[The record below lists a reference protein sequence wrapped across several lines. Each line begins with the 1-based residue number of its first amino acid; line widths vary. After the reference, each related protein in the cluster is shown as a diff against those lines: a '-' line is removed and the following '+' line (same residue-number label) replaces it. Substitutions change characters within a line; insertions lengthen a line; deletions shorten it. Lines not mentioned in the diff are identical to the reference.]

1 MTFKQL
7 EALYWVAQ
15 LGGFRQAAA
24 RLYTT
29 QSAVSERI
37 KELEEQLGVALFD
50 RSQRAARLTDK
61 GQELLLAAKRM
72 LALRQDTLARLG
84 DPVMMTR
91 TLRLGVTELT
101 AMTWLPGFIEA
112 IHRDYPRV
120 TVEPAVDMSRQLYR
134 QLLDDELDLVIVPK
148 AYPSHPA
155 LVSVQVGEVHNAF
168 MCKPGLVQTG
178 AALPLRDLSD
188 HRMLVDTSGPGILY
202 DEWFKAAGFAP
213 KDTLAS
219 NSVVALLGLTLSG
232 MGVSYFPVETARP
245 FIEQGLLQSLPVK
258 PELPRVPYVAMQ
270 KLSHKNELTTSI
282 IALAQASYDIG
293 AFFRMR
299 FAARPARRA
308 QR

>member
-50 RSQRAARLTDK
+50 RSQRTARLTDK

-72 LALRQDTLARLG
+72 LDLRQDTLARLG
-84 DPVMMTR
+84 DPAMMTR

-155 LVSVQVGEVHNAF
+155 LVSMQVGEVRNAF
-168 MCKPGLVQTG
+168 MCKPGLVETG

-202 DEWFKAAGFAP
+202 DEWFKAAGFTP

-232 MGVSYFPVETARP
+232 MGVSYFPIDTVKP
-245 FIEQGLLQSLPVK
+245 FLQQGLLQQLPVK
-258 PELPRVPYVAMQ
+258 PQLPCIPYVALQ
-270 KLSHKNELTTSI
+270 KRARADALTTSI
-282 IALAQASYDIG
+282 AALARTAYDIG
-293 AFFRMR
+293 AFFQMR
-299 FAARPARRA
+299 FAAPRTRRGP
-308 QR
+308 